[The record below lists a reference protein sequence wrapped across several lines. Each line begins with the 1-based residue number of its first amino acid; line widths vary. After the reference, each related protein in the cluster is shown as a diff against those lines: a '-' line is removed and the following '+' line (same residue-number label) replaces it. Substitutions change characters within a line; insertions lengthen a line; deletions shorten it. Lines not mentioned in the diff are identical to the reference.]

1 MTKKTLLGGHQISS
15 TGVTRRYN
23 FTDTLQQACTNF
35 LDLTIIY
42 TYNYI
47 CKNAQ
52 HLI

>member
-1 MTKKTLLGGHQISS
+1 MSKKTLLVGHQISS

-23 FTDTLQQACTNF
+23 FTDTLQQAYKKF
-35 LDLTIIY
+35 LDLSIIY
-42 TYNYI
+42 TYNYS